1 MEERMATKSTMTTG
15 AFLEKMLQVEPVL
28 VADFFISNRIVF
40 PKKIKM
46 DIMKNALRAYVVK
59 TRKECLT
66 LDSRKNQETVSENI
80 NTDEDEL
87 YGQFKDVRNL
97 S

>member
-1 MEERMATKSTMTTG
+1 MATKNTMTTG

-66 LDSRKNQETVSENI
+66 LDSRKNYNHQVIIVTTFIKWRNI
-80 NTDEDEL
+80 AL
-87 YGQFKDVRNL
+87 L
-97 S
+97 SIE